1 MYVVGR
7 RSMRIQRTEGVQVC
21 DIVDW
26 GKGRKAD
33 EREGGAETGV

>member
-7 RSMRIQRTEGVQVC
+7 KSRSIKRTEGVQVC

-26 GKGRKAD
+26 GRGRRAG
-33 EREGGAETGV
+33 EREGGTETGV